1 MIQFFRVVARFGAV
15 NVKSIHRS
23 IPKQRAPAQSY
34 WEAFQMSLSVLC
46 ISWGTTGNLSPV
58 LTAGRQLHRAGHRV
72 RIMADPVMRS
82 EVEAAGF
89 PFIGWRRAPV
99 GTDADP
105 ADFSDLADWFRKTLF
120 VPAGA
125 YAADTLDE
133 IRRVPTDAVLSLD
146 LLLGCALAAEAAD
159 LPHAILSPHIS
170 IRPLPGMPPA
180 ASGLTPP
187 RTAAERA
194 AMAAATEAITTAME
208 KGRTALNATRRGL
221 GLPPVASAFDY
232 FDRADRVL
240 LAISRA
246 FDFDATTL
254 PANYRYIG
262 PLLDEPGWTRGGPSA
277 WPGTSRPRIL
287 VAGSTGAQNQTELLQ
302 RIVRAVGTVDAE
314 ALVTTGPHVR
324 PEDLAMPANVR
335 VVTAAS
341 HEALMEEAALVVSQG
356 GHGTVS
362 RALLHGVPLLV
373 MPMARDQTD
382 NAARVG
388 ARGAGLRLAPD
399 APEAEIA
406 AAMRRLLT
414 EPQFRVAA
422 GTLGAAVRA
431 DLDAA
436 GLVREIDAMVA
447 ARKTRAASADRLWA

>member
-1 MIQFFRVVARFGAV
+1 
-15 NVKSIHRS
+15 
-23 IPKQRAPAQSY
+23 
-34 WEAFQMSLSVLC
+34 MSLSVLC

-187 RTAAERA
+187 RTEAERDA
-194 AMAAATEAITTAME
+194 VDAATAAIVSAME
-208 KGRTALNATRRGL
+208 QGRPALNAARRAF
-221 GLPPVASAFDY
+221 GLPPVASAFAH

-240 LAISRA
+240 LAVSRA
-246 FDFDATTL
+246 FDFDTQAL

-262 PLLDEPGWTRGGPSA
+262 PLLDEPGWSRGALTA
-277 WPGTSRPRIL
+277 WPGARRPRIL
-287 VAGSTGAQNQTELLQ
+287 VAGSTGAQNQTALL
-302 RIVRAVGTVDAE
+302 RRVARAVGTVEAE
-314 ALVTTGPHVR
+314 TVVTTGPNVGAA
-324 PEDLAMPANVR
+324 DLDAPAAVR
-335 VVTAAS
+335 VVAAAS
-341 HEALMEEAALVVSQG
+341 HDALMARADLVVCQG

-373 MPMARDQTD
+373 IPLARDQAD
-382 NAARVG
+382 NAARV
-388 ARGAGLRLAPD
+388 ALRGAGLRLPAGAD
-399 APEAEIA
+399 EAEIA
-406 AAMRRLLT
+406 AAARRLLA
-414 EPQFRVAA
+414 EPGFRRAA
-422 GTLGAAVRA
+422 EALGAAVRA
-431 DLDAA
+431 DLDAS

-447 ARKTRAASADRLWA
+447 ARRDPGARGVARGGDRLWA